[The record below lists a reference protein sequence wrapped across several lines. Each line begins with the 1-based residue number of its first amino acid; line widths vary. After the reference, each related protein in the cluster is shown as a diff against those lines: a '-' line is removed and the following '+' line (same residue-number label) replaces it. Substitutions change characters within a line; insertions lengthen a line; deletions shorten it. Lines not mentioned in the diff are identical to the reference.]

1 MKYFITFGAL
11 FLVPFS
17 VKISNQEFFH
27 WKFNASRSYF
37 INFQLGARYE
47 YHEEIKDFRKALVYY
62 VNILYTDSVHKN
74 FFSEHQ
80 KNLLKQS
87 GFGLMA
93 AATFVIENN
102 QSIQNRDPAAVEN
115 VVFAIFYIR
124 KLNEFVQLIEN
135 SFLKVTWK

>member
-1 MKYFITFGAL
+1 M
-11 FLVPFS
+11 
-17 VKISNQEFFH
+17 
-27 WKFNASRSYF
+27 
-37 INFQLGARYE
+37 GARYE

-135 SFLKVTWK
+135 SFLKVT